1 MSPSSCERRRSRQFA
16 ARVIDIL
23 PALAALATMVGFWEV
38 WVRVRNTADYVLPP
52 PSQIWSAFVANRGLL
67 GNHILTTLSEAGLG
81 LVVGALFGVG
91 LAVLITGSRFA
102 RRVLYPIVVA
112 SQTVP
117 MIIMAPLLVLWFGFG
132 LTPKIV
138 VVALVTFFPIVVA
151 TVGGLTGADPE
162 MVDLVRSMGASRR
175 DVLRHV
181 RVPHALPALFDG
193 LRIAAAYTV
202 AAAVIAEWTGA
213 SKGLGIY
220 ISRSQASFRVDQV
233 FVAVVI
239 VALLSTALFVVIG
252 GLARLASPWRFATTS
267 TERSLPSHP
276 ERTGS

>member
-1 MSPSSCERRRSRQFA
+1 MIASTSTRRRRREFA
-16 ARVIDIL
+16 ARLIDVV
-23 PALAALATMVGFWEV
+23 PACAALAVMVGFWEM

-67 GNHILTTLSEAGLG
+67 GDHVATTLTEAALGLG
-81 LVVGALFGVG
+81 VGALLGVG
-91 LAVLITGSRFA
+91 LAVVIAGSRFA
-102 RRVLYPIVVA
+102 RRVLYPLVVA
-112 SQTVP
+112 SQTIP

-132 LTPKIV
+132 MTPKVV
-138 VVALVTFFPIVVA
+138 VVALVTFFPVAIA

-181 RVPHALPALFDG
+181 RIPHALPALFDG

-239 VALLSTALFVVIG
+239 VALLSTALFLVIG
-252 GLARLASPWRFATTS
+252 GLARIASPWRYAATPTETS
-267 TERSLPSHP
+267 PSSRS
-276 ERTGS
+276 ERTRS

>member
-1 MSPSSCERRRSRQFA
+1 MSVPPSGRRRSREFVA
-16 ARVIDIL
+16 LLVDIL
-23 PALAALATMVGFWEV
+23 PALAALAGAVGFWEV

-67 GNHILTTLSEAGLG
+67 GDHILTTMSEAGLG
-81 LVVGALFGVG
+81 LIAGAFLGVG
-91 LAVLITGSRFA
+91 LAVLIAGSHLA

-132 LTPKIV
+132 LTPKII
-138 VVALVTFFPIVVA
+138 VVALVTFFPVAVA
-151 TVGGLTGADPE
+151 TVGGLCGADPE

-193 LRIAAAYTV
+193 LRIATAYTV

-213 SKGLGIY
+213 SQGLGIY

-233 FVAVVI
+233 FVAVFI
-239 VALLSTALFVVIG
+239 VALLSTALFVIVG
-252 GLARLASPWRFATTS
+252 GLARLASPWRFATIS
-267 TERSLPSHP
+267 TDRALPSHP
-276 ERTGS
+276 EGSRS

>member
-1 MSPSSCERRRSRQFA
+1 MTVPTSTRRRLQHLT
-16 ARVIDIL
+16 ARLVDIA
-23 PALAALATMVGFWEV
+23 PALAALVALIIAWEI
-38 WVRVRNTADYVLPP
+38 WVRVRNTADYILPP

-67 GNHILTTLSEAGLG
+67 GEHVMATLTEAALGLG
-81 LVVGALFGVG
+81 VGALLGIS
-91 LAVLITGSRFA
+91 LAVVIAGSQFA
-102 RRVLYPIVVA
+102 RRVLYPLVVA

-117 MIIMAPLLVLWFGFG
+117 MIILAPLFVLWFGFG
-132 LTPKIV
+132 LTPKV
-138 VVALVTFFPIVVA
+138 LVVALVTFFPVAIA
-151 TVGGLTGADPE
+151 TVGGLTGVDPD
-162 MVDLVRSMGASRR
+162 MVDVVRSMGATRR
-175 DVLRHV
+175 DILLHV

-213 SKGLGIY
+213 SKGLGVY

-252 GLARLASPWRFATTS
+252 ALARLASPWRFPATS
-267 TERSLPSHP
+267 SPNPSP
-276 ERTGS
+276 PTRRNPS